1 MSKAQEDFMNEK
13 GKMGLHN
20 VAIVGPYLSGK
31 TTLLESLLFVTGA
44 ISRKGSIR
52 DGNTVGDSA
61 TEARDRHM
69 SVEVNAAST
78 EYNGVRFNFIDC
90 PGSVEFAQETYNAL
104 MGVDAAIVV
113 CEPTND
119 NSNESKQ
126 RLLTLAPIFKFL
138 DDWEIP
144 HLIFVN
150 KMDKG
155 SSNFMEML
163 HALKSISS
171 RPIVPHQYPITQG
184 EQITGFIDLV
194 SEQAYQYHAG
204 AACDPIPFPEAFKEQ
219 EQAART
225 EMLEELAN
233 FDDHL
238 LEELLEEINPPQE
251 EIVQDLR
258 LELGADL
265 VVPVFFGVA
274 EQDFGVRSLLKAL
287 LREAPTPETTAERRG
302 VVLHRDAPLA
312 QVLKTYYTPQGGK
325 LSLVRVW
332 QGKLTDGIVL
342 NGVRAGGIYRLMG
355 QQTTSLTEAPAGD
368 IVALSRLE
376 GIHTGDT
383 LSSNSELAS
392 ELPKA
397 EHLDPVYALAITPEK
412 RNDEVKLSGALSKL
426 LEEDPALYWEQH
438 GDTHE
443 VILWGQG
450 EIHLQVALDRL
461 RRKYNLPMTTH
472 LPQVPYKET
481 IRKPIS
487 SVHGRYKH
495 QSGGHGQFGDVYLEI
510 KPLPRGEGFDFKE
523 TIVGGVVPK
532 QYIPGVETGVREYLT
547 HGPLGFPIVDV
558 AVTLT
563 NGSYHSVDSS
573 EQAFKQAA
581 RIAMQTG
588 MPQGEPTLLEP
599 IVSIEVT
606 TPNEFTSKVLQL
618 VSGRRGQIL
627 GYEGRSD
634 WRGWDNI
641 TAYLPQAE
649 MHNFIIELRSL
660 TLGVG
665 SFHWQYH
672 HLQEVPE
679 KLAERVCSTTNGNGN
694 GNSNGNNHR

>member
-1 MSKAQEDFMNEK
+1 MNEK
-13 GKMGLHN
+13 VKSGSRN

-44 ISRKGSIR
+44 ISRKGNVK

-61 TEARDRHM
+61 AESRDRQM
-69 SVEVNAAST
+69 SVEVSAAST
-78 EYNGVRFNFIDC
+78 EYNDTHFTFIDC

-113 CEPTND
+113 CEPIR
-119 NSNESKQ
+119 E
-126 RLLTLAPIFKFL
+126 RVLTLAPLFKFL

-144 HLIFVN
+144 HIVFVN
-150 KMDKG
+150 KMDRA
-155 SSNFMEML
+155 NIHVLETL
-163 HALKSISS
+163 HALKAVSS
-171 RPIVPHQYPITQG
+171 RPLVAHQYPIMNG
-184 EQITGFIDLV
+184 EQLTGFIDMV
-194 SEQAYQYHAG
+194 SEQAYQYHPG
-204 AACDPIPFPEAFKEQ
+204 APADPIPFPESLKE
-219 EQAART
+219 EEHIARA
-225 EMLEELAN
+225 EMLEALAN

-238 LEELLEEINPPQE
+238 LEELLEDIEPPQE
-251 EIVQDLR
+251 EILKDLK

-274 EQDFGVRSLLKAL
+274 EQDYGVRPLIEAL
-287 LREAPTPETTAERRG
+287 LREAPEPETTAERR
-302 VVLHRDAPLA
+302 LKNFQSKTTSPLA

-332 QGKLTDGIVL
+332 RGKLTDGIVL
-342 NGVRAGGIYRLMG
+342 NGIRTGGIYRLMG
-355 QQTTSLTEAPAGD
+355 QQQHLINEVGAGE

-376 GIHTGDT
+376 GIKTGDT
-383 LSSNSELAS
+383 ISTEQQLAI

-397 EHLDPVYALAITPEK
+397 EKLEPVYALAITPEK
-412 RNDEVKLSGALSKL
+412 RNDEVKLSSAITKL
-426 LEEDPALYWEQH
+426 LEEDCSLAWEQH

-481 IRKPIS
+481 IRKTVAA
-487 SVHGRYKH
+487 VHGRYKH
-495 QSGGHGQFGDVYLEI
+495 QSGGHGQFGDVFLDI
-510 KPLPRGEGFDFKE
+510 KPLPRGTGFNFNE
-523 TIVGGVVPK
+523 TIVGGVVPR
-532 QYIPGVETGVREYLT
+532 QYIPGVEMGVREFLA

-581 RIAMQTG
+581 RLAMQTG
-588 MPQGEPTLLEP
+588 IPQAQPTLLEP
-599 IVSIEVT
+599 ILRVEVT
-606 TPNEFTSKVLQL
+606 TPSEFTSKVLQL
-618 VSGRRGQIL
+618 LSGRRGQIL
-627 GYEGRSD
+627 GYEGKND
-634 WRGWDNI
+634 WQGWDNVS
-641 TAYLPQAE
+641 AYLPQAE
-649 MHNFIIELRSL
+649 MQNFIVELRSL

-665 SFHWQYH
+665 SFHWEYD

-679 KLAERVCSTTNGNGN
+679 KLAERVLHNNGNANGNGN
-694 GNSNGNNHR
+694 K